1 MKSIRLKILMTFIAT
16 FLVISVSAGILL
28 SWRID
33 AVFKE
38 QSITLSDALSSMVSE
53 NLVGYQKILESAI
66 VSTRQEM
73 MQTSENIA
81 RHPLMMVHAEMLHVA
96 GLTDLLDS
104 YKTDFD
110 FLVLFDLEGN
120 YMASYPSDV
129 GGNVDIHR
137 IENYY
142 KSWELDKRVKS
153 FLKNGALQKQ
163 NKPNEHELS
172 FMTEHGHDFIEAFKL
187 TNRNFS
193 GDRFI
198 SSISAAIV
206 KDDFQD
212 PIAVLITGKM
222 LNDFD
227 LPLKA
232 FYEATG
238 LPSAIYSGMYPII
251 HTGFGKE
258 NAALTGELQIRKEL
272 IKKVYESDKPIQTG
286 ITLAGIS
293 YCTICSVIKDADGRK
308 IGILLMAMPKGK
320 IIESKERFLSSSI
333 EAKRNFQT
341 WFNGFRAIALVVFV
355 IVSWVISTTIANP
368 INIFTRKVRAMAKG
382 DLSIRTEM
390 KRKDEIG
397 VLSNAID
404 NMAEDLEATQ
414 AQLVQSAKL
423 ASIGELASGVAHE
436 LNQPLMVIRGN
447 AQLINRSLRKGGLD
461 PDKLIKR
468 LEPVERN
475 TKRMMNIIDHLRTF
489 SRQSQTAFQP
499 LNLNKIID
507 ESFLMVGEQL
517 RIRDIEVKLDLDADL
532 PKVKGDG
539 NQLEQVFLNL
549 ITNARDAITSNAEC
563 RMQNAECKGRIE
575 IITKKGELPNQQST
589 IQGFRRNPDQG
600 QRRRY
605 PG

>member
-1 MKSIRLKILMTFIAT
+1 M
-16 FLVISVSAGILL
+16 

-73 MQTSENIA
+73 MQTSGNIA
-81 RHPLMMVHAEMLHVA
+81 RHPPMMAHAETLHVA
-96 GLTDLLDS
+96 ELTDLFDS
-104 YKTDFD
+104 YKT
-110 FLVLFDLEGN
+110 
-120 YMASYPSDV
+120 
-129 GGNVDIHR
+129 
-137 IENYY
+137 
-142 KSWELDKRVKS
+142 
-153 FLKNGALQKQ
+153 
-163 NKPNEHELS
+163 
-172 FMTEHGHDFIEAFKL
+172 
-187 TNRNFS
+187 
-193 GDRFI
+193 
-198 SSISAAIV
+198 
-206 KDDFQD
+206 
-212 PIAVLITGKM
+212 
-222 LNDFD
+222 DFD

-238 LPSAIYSGMYPII
+238 LPSAIYSGMYPIV
-251 HTGFGKE
+251 HMGFVNPEKGGV
-258 NAALTGELQIRKEL
+258 LTGELHISKEL
-272 IKKVYESDKPIQTG
+272 VKKVHESDKPIQTAM
-286 ITLAGIS
+286 TFAGIS
-293 YCTICSVIKDADGRK
+293 YCTICSVIKDADDRE
-308 IGILLMAMPKGK
+308 IGILLMAMPKDK
-320 IIESKERFLSSSI
+320 IIESKEGFLSSSI

-368 INIFTRKVRAMAKG
+368 INVFTRKVRAMAKG

-447 AQLINRSLRKGGLD
+447 AQLINRSLRKGRLD
-461 PDKLIKR
+461 PNKLIKR

-499 LNLNKIID
+499 LNVNKIID

-517 RIRDIEVKLDLDADL
+517 RIRDIEVELDLDADL

-563 RMQNAECKGRIE
+563 KGRIE

-589 IQGFRRNPDQG
+589 INNQQSKDFVEILIRDNGDGIPDDKLGKIFDPFFTTKEVGKGTGLGLSISYGIIQDHGGEIKVAETGPEGTTFRIRLWIDDC
-600 QRRRY
+600 
-605 PG
+605 